1 MARNNGSGVVDS
13 KLTDTLVGMTGPFG
27 ESSGPLTP
35 VAVENFRIL
44 QERQTADGSVAVAG
58 ASRVNLLNWD
68 GRGTPDRLMPQHQGR
83 HRK

>member
-13 KLTDTLVGMTGPFG
+13 KLTEALVGMTGPFS

-35 VAVENFRIL
+35 VAVENFRML
-44 QERQTADGSVAVAG
+44 QERQTADGSVAVAE

-68 GRGTPDRLMPQHQGR
+68 GCGTSDRLMPQSAGR
-83 HRK
+83 NRK